1 MALSRARACACVFA
15 NSGAPPPRCAYISRE
30 VGARLLEI
38 ILASPHRMK
47 DGIGTEMISGSSGP
61 PRLNR
66 TTAILVMYPF
76 PSFSPNAS
84 MRGAAGSQALC
95 SAGIDAVA

>member
-1 MALSRARACACVFA
+1 MALSSARACACVFA
-15 NSGAPPPRCAYISRE
+15 NSGEPPPRCAYIPRE

-47 DGIGTEMISGSSGP
+47 DGIGTEMISGSLNRLNRNGSMFSGSSGP

-66 TTAILVMYPF
+66 TTAILVMYPL
-76 PSFSPNAS
+76 P
-84 MRGAAGSQALC
+84 
-95 SAGIDAVA
+95 